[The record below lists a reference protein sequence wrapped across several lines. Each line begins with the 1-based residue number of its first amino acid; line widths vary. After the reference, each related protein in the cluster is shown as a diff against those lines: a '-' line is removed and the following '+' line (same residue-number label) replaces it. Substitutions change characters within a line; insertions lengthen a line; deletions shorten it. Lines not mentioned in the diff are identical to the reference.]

1 MLVRVLAL
9 FSNSSFNT
17 SRVLATL
24 LLGVLLSS
32 GSATAAPDNSVAAY
46 KKAAD
51 YYHKLGGA
59 KKNAGRRELERNLE
73 MFKAVYK
80 KYPRAA
86 KTPEA
91 IFMSGQLHGDLYS
104 RYHRRIDKEN
114 ALTIYRLLVR
124 SYPGNAL
131 ADDALYNSAEL
142 RMKDGNKVEALAD
155 FRGLLRWFP
164 KGDRVPMAKA
174 MIEKLQGEIRDAK
187 QVAGKAPAKKGL
199 PEEAPAEPDFKRVRY
214 WANDSYARVVLDVS
228 KRIHYKIERDET
240 QNRITVDLLDAQG
253 AGSADQSIV
262 PPSGLV
268 QSIDIS
274 SPNHE
279 VSRVTIA
286 LKEKGSYS
294 TMELSNPERIV
305 IDINTDKEPVAA
317 EAPQAEEPAQD
328 APQVPSQPVAEK
340 QPDAPK
346 AGKEKSAIV
355 ANGLTAGKIA
365 VDLNAPVINPLPPI
379 AAAGTTAG
387 GAAGIATGA
396 AVGGAAGNALT
407 EAAADSAGLAEA
419 GLIPDAPP
427 AAPADRQPS
436 KDIQKASFTPQHDP
450 KIKTIVLDPG
460 HGGKD
465 PGAIGRGGLRE
476 KDVALD
482 IALRL
487 EKLLKAN
494 CGCRVLLT
502 RSTDVFIPLEERTAF
517 ANTNE
522 ADLFISIHANSNK
535 KRNISGV
542 ETYFLSPARSKDE
555 GYVAAQENMMN
566 MESDNEDTNDL
577 AFILYDMQSTDKINE
592 SSRMAAMVQHALV
605 KGLKPS
611 HRPHDHG
618 VKQAMFYVLHGARM
632 PSVLVE
638 TSFISNASEE
648 KLLRS
653 DAYRQKIAEGIADG
667 VTDYRRETQMA
678 FLAQ

>member
-1 MLVRVLAL
+1 MLAWFLPL
-9 FSNSSFNT
+9 FQNGTNKT
-17 SRVLATL
+17 SRIAAAILAAIC
-24 LLGVLLSS
+24 LSY
-32 GSATAAPDNSVAAY
+32 GYAAAAPDHSVAAY

-51 YYHKLGGA
+51 YYHRLMGA
-59 KKNAGRRELERNLE
+59 KKNVSRRELERSLE

-91 IFMSGQLHGDLYS
+91 IFMSGQLHGDLYY
-104 RYHRRIDKEN
+104 RYQRKIDKEN
-114 ALTIYRLLVR
+114 ALTIYRILVR
-124 SYPGNAL
+124 SFPDHPL
-131 ADDALYNSAEL
+131 ADDALFNSAEL
-142 RMKDGNKVEALAD
+142 RLKDGNKLEALSD
-155 FRGLLRWFP
+155 FRGLIRWFP
-164 KGDRVPMAKA
+164 KSDRAPAAKA
-174 MIEKLQGEIRDAK
+174 MIDKLQNEIRETKHAAAK
-187 QVAGKAPAKKGL
+187 TMPKKEA

-240 QNRITVDLLDAQG
+240 KNLIMVDLLDAPG
-253 AGSADQSIV
+253 AVSAEQSIV

-279 VSRVTIA
+279 ISRVAIA
-286 LKEKGSYS
+286 LKVKGSYS

-305 IDINTDKEPVAA
+305 IDINADKEPAA
-317 EAPQAEEPAQD
+317 AGAPPAQD
-328 APQVPSQPVAEK
+328 TASATHGGNQPGTVKPAEV
-340 QPDAPK
+340 
-346 AGKEKSAIV
+346 EKPAIV
-355 ANGLTAGKIA
+355 ADGLSARKIG
-365 VDLNAPVINPLPPI
+365 VELNAPVINPVPP
-379 AAAGTTAG
+379 TA
-387 GAAGIATGA
+387 T
-396 AVGGAAGNALT
+396 
-407 EAAADSAGLAEA
+407 AADTAGLAEA
-419 GLIPDAPP
+419 GLIPDAPTVSHN
-427 AAPADRQPS
+427 APRQS
-436 KDIQKASFTPQHDP
+436 KDIQNASFTPDGNS
-450 KIKTIVLDPG
+450 KKRTIVIDPG

-487 EKLLKAN
+487 EKMLNAN
-494 CGCRVLLT
+494 CNCRVLLT

-535 KRNISGV
+535 KRNVSGV

-592 SSRMAAMVQHALV
+592 SSRMAAMVQQALV
-605 KGLKPS
+605 KGLKPR
-611 HRPHDHG
+611 HRSHDHG

-638 TSFISNASEE
+638 TSFISNANEE
-648 KLLRS
+648 KLLRNPS
-653 DAYRQKIAEGIADG
+653 YRQEIAEGIADG
-667 VTDYRRETQMA
+667 VSGYRRETQMA
-678 FLAQ
+678 FLTP